1 VSLLSHSRRLL
12 KDVATY
18 GLGDVATS
26 IINVLLIPIYS
37 RILTTEEVGII
48 ALLVGLEAGMKIVL
62 RWGVDSAFMRLYVDC
77 RDEGARQTL
86 ASTIWLFL
94 LGLNAPVFAIAIAFA
109 PELGEVLFGVP
120 GYTATLRIFLIN
132 TFLLTFT
139 FIPFHVYRIE
149 GRTRRFAALTF
160 TRAFGSVLLRLLL
173 IVQLGIGVIG
183 VVIADLL
190 LTFVVFAAMMP
201 TFVALLR
208 PRFDRRVLA
217 EALHFG
223 GPRVPHGIAHQVTA
237 TADRWMLRQSGAPL
251 GVIGIY
257 GMGAT
262 VALGMKLFL
271 SAFEYAWA
279 PFYLDTMRRP
289 EAKQIYSRI
298 TTYVTA
304 VLALLAAGMAALAH
318 DVIQLLLAPKF
329 WESYR
334 VVPWIGLGVLFQGFY
349 QLTAIGLNITKRTA
363 SLPLATITAAA
374 IAIGLNFVLLPRVGM
389 IGAAW
394 TYTAS
399 YAAMAIVGMTLSQ
412 RVYPIAYE
420 WRRLAQ
426 LALAALLAWAAGRRV
441 AEMPLPLAV
450 RVLVS
455 GAAVTAAYP
464 LVLWVLRFFRPG
476 EVQMLVKMRDQL
488 TSVAR
493 RTSPGEETE
502 LGGGITDA
510 PSIVDHTEPDA
521 ADPPKSRKV
530 E

>member
-37 RILTTEEVGII
+37 HILSTEEVGII

-62 RWGVDSAFMRLYVDC
+62 RWGVDSAFMRLYFDC
-77 RDEGARQTL
+77 RDDAARQTL

-94 LGLNAPVFAIAIAFA
+94 LMLNAPVFAIAIAFA
-109 PELGEVLFGVP
+109 PQVADLLFGVP
-120 GYTATLRIFLIN
+120 DYSATLRVFLIN

-149 GRTRRFAALTF
+149 GRSQRFAALTF
-160 TRAFGSVLLRLLL
+160 TRAFGSVLLRLLF
-173 IVQLGIGVIG
+173 IVQLGMGVIG

-190 LTFVVFAAMMP
+190 LTVVVLAAMTP
-201 TFVALLR
+201 TVAALLR
-208 PRFDRRVLA
+208 PRFDRGVLGD
-217 EALHFG
+217 ALRFG

-262 VALGMKLFL
+262 VGLGMKLFL

-318 DVIQLLLAPKF
+318 DVVHLLVAPKF
-329 WESYR
+329 WDAHR

-363 SLPLATITAAA
+363 SLPLATITAATVA
-374 IAIGLNFVLLPRVGM
+374 VGLNFVLLPRVGM

-399 YAAMAIVGMTLSQ
+399 YAVMAIVGMTLSQ

-420 WRRLAQ
+420 WRRLVQ
-426 LALAALLAWAAGRRV
+426 LAIAGVLAWAAGRIV
-441 AEMPLPLAV
+441 AQVPLSLVV
-450 RVLVS
+450 RVLAT
-455 GAAVTAAYP
+455 GLIVTATYP
-464 LVLWVLRFFRPG
+464 FVLWALGFFRPG
-476 EVQMLVKMRDQL
+476 ELQMLVRMRDQL

-502 LGGGITDA
+502 LGGEIADT

-521 ADPPKSRKV
+521 ADPPNRAR
-530 E
+530 